1 VPDGAL
7 LFAFAIIYSG
17 FENQPAYAYELV
29 MMQKSVAGLSA
40 EALAR
45 FVTLASRTVKLR
57 GGANVLV
64 TGNRAMQVLN
74 TRFRRQKRATDV
86 LSFPTDPALSH
97 GGAGDIAIS
106 ADIARQNARQ
116 LGHSAAQEVKILAL
130 HGLLH
135 LAGYDHEQDNGE
147 MARQEQRMRKM
158 LGLPLGLIE
167 RKAPRAESRKAQ
179 NAHQGSRSA
188 SRAPQKLLSKT
199 SQTLR

>member
-1 VPDGAL
+1 LWPSCL
-7 LFAFAIIYSG
+7 LLRSFYFG
-17 FENQPAYAYELV
+17 FENNPACAYELV

-57 GGANVLV
+57 GEANVLV

-74 TRFRRQKRATDV
+74 TRFRRQNRATDV
-86 LSFPTDPALSH
+86 LSFPADPALAH
-97 GGAGDIAIS
+97 GPAGDIAIS

-116 LGHSAAQEVKILAL
+116 LGHSPAQEIKILAL

-167 RKAPRAESRKAQ
+167 RKAPPAESRKTQ
-179 NAHQGSRSA
+179 NTHQGSRSA
-188 SRAPQKLLSKT
+188 SGRARQKLLFRT